1 MQQLKSKL
9 PNIGTTIFTTMT
21 NLANELGAI
30 NLSQGFPDF
39 DGHDFLKERLAYHV
53 NHGANQYAP
62 MAGIPRL
69 NQAISDKVNRHYN
82 RQVDPQKEITVTLGA
97 TEALFDAIQCVV
109 NAGDEVIVFDPAY
122 DSYEPAIELA
132 SGQCLHL
139 QLNSDDFSI
148 PWQAL
153 EGAITDKTR
162 LIILNSPQNPCGTV
176 ISSRD
181 LDQLW
186 QIVKDRDI
194 FLLSDEVYEH
204 IIFDNLQ
211 HESLLRHD
219 NLAQRSFV
227 VSSFGKTFHMT
238 GWRVGYCIAPT
249 HLSAEFRKVHQY
261 VTFSIPNPLQN
272 ALADMLEKHPEHAI
286 ELPAFYQ
293 HKRDF
298 FANALSTSLFD
309 LRPCFGSYFQLVDY
323 SKISDLGDLDFCYW
337 LAQKAGVVAVPVSVF
352 YQTPLSDQRL
362 IRFCFCKGE
371 ALLAKAARRLCR
383 I

>member
-1 MQQLKSKL
+1 MPHLKSKL
-9 PNIGTTIFTTMT
+9 PRVGTTIFTIMS

-39 DGHDFLKERLAYHV
+39 DGHDFLKERLAWHV

-62 MAGIPRL
+62 MTGIPRL
-69 NQAISDKVNRHYN
+69 NQAISDKVRQHYG
-82 RQVDPQKEITVTLGA
+82 RQVDPQHEITITLGA
-97 TEALFDAIQCVV
+97 TEALFDAIQCVIH
-109 NAGDEVIVFDPAY
+109 ADDEAIVFDPAY

-132 SGQCLHL
+132 GGHCIHI
-139 QLNSDDFSI
+139 QLNPDDFSI
-148 PWQAL
+148 PWQTL
-153 EGAITDKTR
+153 EAAITPKTR
-162 LIILNSPQNPCGTV
+162 LIILNSPHNPCGAI
-176 ISSRD
+176 ISSTD

-186 QIVKDRDI
+186 QIVKDRNI

-238 GWRVGYCIAPT
+238 GWRVGYCIAPA
-249 HLSAEFRKVHQY
+249 HLSVELRKVHQY

-272 ALADMLEKHPEHAI
+272 TLADMLEKHPEHAVK
-286 ELPAFYQ
+286 LPGFYQ
-293 HKRDF
+293 KKRDF
-298 FANALSTSLFD
+298 FSDILSDSRFD
-309 LRPCFGSYFQLVDY
+309 LRTCSGSYFQLADY
-323 SKISDLGDLDFCYW
+323 SKISDLSDLDFCYW

-352 YQTPLSDQRL
+352 YKEPGPDQRL
-362 IRFCFCKGE
+362 IRFCFCKSE
-371 ALLAKAARRLCR
+371 DTLTKAARLLCSV
-383 I
+383 